1 MWMVTEILDMEVSNN
16 LFLYKQDI
24 PVLTK
29 NMVRWLQLTW
39 LMQLRE
45 LKEIPIQ
52 AWHYI

>member
-29 NMVRWLQLTW
+29 NTVRLQLTL